1 MKTLA
6 IETSCDDTSLWVV
19 NYTWT
24 TFEVEKILAYS
35 QIKDHEPYGGVVP
48 ELASR
53 LHANKIIQVFQKLEL
68 WNLEDIDFISVTT
81 HPGLPGSLVI
91 GKTAAGLLGE
101 YFQKP
106 VMPVNHIHAHIV
118 SIFLER
124 EYKDIKLPA
133 VILTASWGHNDLYL
147 LDTKAHPD
155 LWTQAHLGQ
164 YHIYKLWSSR
174 DDASGEAFDKV
185 SKMLGG
191 PYPWG
196 PWISKQ
202 AASGKQVGEG
212 KLFRRIRL
220 EEWSLDFSFSG
231 IKSQVNNY
239 LTKMKN
245 NNQTPSEQE
254 VCDIAYEFQ
263 ESIVEVLSTKL
274 IQAGQK
280 YSAKTLGICGGVSA
294 NRRLRERIQSDIQD
308 LNLTIPAMKPTKIVY
323 STDNAA
329 MIWVAGIIKKLA
341 EDKASP
347 ELNV

>member
-6 IETSCDDTSLWVV
+6 IETSCDDTSLWVIH
-19 NYTWT
+19 YTWT
-24 TFEVEKILAYS
+24 SFEVEKLLAYS

-68 WNLEDIDFISVTT
+68 WDLADIDFISVTT

-124 EYKDIKLPA
+124 EYKDIELPA
-133 VILTASWGHNDLYL
+133 VILTASGWHNDLYL
-147 LDTKAHPD
+147 LDTNPHSD
-155 LWTQAHLGQ
+155 LWIQARLGK
-164 YHIYKLWSSR
+164 YHIYKLGSSR

-202 AASGKQVGEG
+202 AAEGKPVGEG

-245 NNQTPSEQE
+245 NNHTPSEQE

-263 ESIVEVLSTKL
+263 ESVVEVLSQKL

-280 YSAKTLGICGGVSA
+280 HGAKTLWICGGVSA
-294 NRRLRERIQSDIQD
+294 NRRLRERIQDDIQD
-308 LNLTIPAMKPTKIVY
+308 LNLPIPAMKPTKIVY

-329 MIWVAGIIKKLA
+329 MIWVAWIIKKMA
-341 EDKASP
+341 ED
-347 ELNV
+347 NT